1 MQVNHILSG
10 SELPEYSIKHKWN
23 SYKKNEQNATKYF
36 AVTDRKAEGLEAQV
50 LAVVINPC
58 GR

>member
-36 AVTDRKAEGLEAQV
+36 AVTDRKAEGLEAQGFS
-50 LAVVINPC
+50 C
-58 GR
+58 CY